1 MSLSKEDY
9 DQDLHCAVLL
19 QLIKCAINY
28 NILEPYG
35 IRHLTHVCASDDI
48 PWLVRVPVQRLLLR
62 FHFSLRNSFTGNCTF
77 NEIVK
82 DVVIGIDLP
91 MWPNKKKKTV
101 LRL

>member
-1 MSLSKEDY
+1 M
-9 DQDLHCAVLL
+9 
-19 QLIKCAINY
+19 
-28 NILEPYG
+28 
-35 IRHLTHVCASDDI
+35 CASDDI

-91 MWPNKKKKTV
+91 MWPNKKKEDSPTLVTKRHVEKKINKTR
-101 LRL
+101 RLALKKKKPRSRASNNRRLNMF

>member
-1 MSLSKEDY
+1 M
-9 DQDLHCAVLL
+9 
-19 QLIKCAINY
+19 
-28 NILEPYG
+28 
-35 IRHLTHVCASDDI
+35 CASDDI

-91 MWPNKKKKTV
+91 MWPNKKKEDSPTLVTKRHVEKKKKHDVSRSKKKNLDHVHQTTDD
-101 LRL
+101 